1 MSQEDINTPA
11 PEVIEPETTVQTEQ
25 KPTEPTVAETFGEKV
40 QDKKPE
46 VVPMARLN
54 KEINRRKDLE
64 KRIVELEQQHAD
76 GDISK
81 KEMSTDLK
89 ALAEEHNVD
98 IGFLDKLV
106 QTIKA
111 QSEAEIDER
120 LRPLTEREAREK
132 REKAF
137 TEHFGKAIEN
147 FPEIKDVVNPEVIKQ
162 MAFNPANAEK
172 TFPQLIEEAY
182 GNVAGGKRTL
192 ESTTPRGGVSNG
204 PVDVDRA
211 RKDTEYFKE
220 IMANPATKAEYNARL
235 HERVRI

>member
-25 KPTEPTVAETFGEKV
+25 ASTEPTVAETFGEKV

-54 KEINRRKDLE
+54 KEINRRKEFE
-64 KRIVELEQQHAD
+64 KRVVELERQLAD

-81 KEMSTDLK
+81 NEMSTDLK
-89 ALAEEHNVD
+89 ALAEEHNID
-98 IGFLDKLV
+98 AGFLDKLV
-106 QTIKA
+106 KTIKS
-111 QSEAEIDER
+111 QSEADIDER

-132 REKAF
+132 RDKAF
-137 TEHFGKAIEN
+137 SEHFGKALES
-147 FPEIKDVVNPEVIKQ
+147 FSEIKDVVNPEVIKQ
-162 MAFNPANAEK
+162 MAFNPANANK
-172 TFPQLIEEAY
+172 TFTQLIEEAY
-182 GNVAGGKRTL
+182 GNVAQGKRTL
-192 ESTTPRGGVSNG
+192 EPTTPRGGYKEG

-220 IMANPATKAEYNARL
+220 IMANPQTKAEYNQRL
-235 HERVRI
+235 HERVRL